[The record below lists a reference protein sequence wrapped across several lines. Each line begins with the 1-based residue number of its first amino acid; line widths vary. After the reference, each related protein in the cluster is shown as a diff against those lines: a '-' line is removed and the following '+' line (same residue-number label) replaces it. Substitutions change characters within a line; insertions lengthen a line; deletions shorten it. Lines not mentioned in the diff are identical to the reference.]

1 MKDTA
6 LSETAMLASLRD
18 IRLPPETP
26 GGLVAELAVAS
37 GLAGLAA
44 LLVVGLLRLLS
55 NRRAVAQE
63 LGPTDPMAALADK
76 PEAER
81 RIALLHLLRA
91 RAPERY
97 AAIRG
102 DLYRREGGIEQKA
115 LEAEVARLV

>member
-18 IRLPPETP
+18 IRLPPDAP
-26 GGLVAELAVAS
+26 GGMVAELAVAA
-37 GLAGLAA
+37 GLAGLGAV
-44 LLVVGLLRLLS
+44 LVVGFLRLLS

-63 LGPTDPMAALADK
+63 PGPTDRMAALADK

-81 RIALLHLLRA
+81 RVALLHLMRIH
-91 RAPERY
+91 APERY

-102 DLYRREGGIEQKA
+102 DLYRREGGLDLKV
-115 LEAEVARLV
+115 LEAEVAHLV